1 MVKNFLHL
9 VLCGA
14 ALTAVV
20 DSRGVVGCYY
30 ESWAIK
36 RAGIG
41 SFGTNDIDPSLCTHV
56 YYSFIGLNNVT
67 QDIEILNPDVDVN
80 RGGFRNFT
88 NLKAQYPGVKFLV
101 AMGGRNQDSNAYSAV
116 AANASKRAT
125 FIQQATTFID
135 DYDFDGFNIDWEYP
149 ARTRSTSSGAEKI
162 WIAINFIA
170 NSYTDNLITLLQ
182 EIKAAFEP
190 LGLLITVAV
199 QPSPS
204 YIDDAYDVP
213 ALSNA
218 VDLINF
224 MSYDLHGSWDGST
237 GVNAPLHDPV
247 GSISVELLVNSWLN
261 AGVDPDKLIV
271 GIPFYGKLYTLSNS
285 SDNSIGA
292 PISGPGIP
300 GPYLQDPS
308 NLAYYEI
315 LEKIQ
320 QGWAEAYDQ
329 NYESPFA
336 CSGNQWVGYDNVR
349 SISAKVNFVCS
360 KGLGGVMN
368 WAINEDDFGGN
379 FGPKYPLL
387 RATNAVKICGN

>member
-1 MVKNFLHL
+1 MVKNFLFL

-14 ALTAVV
+14 TLTAVV
-20 DSRGVVGCYY
+20 ESRGVVGCYY

-41 SFGTNDIDPSLCTHV
+41 SFGTNDIDPSLCTHI

-101 AMGGRNQDSNAYSAV
+101 AMGGRNQDSNAVS
-116 AANASKRAT
+116 
-125 FIQQATTFID
+125 I
-135 DYDFDGFNIDWEYP
+135 
-149 ARTRSTSSGAEKI
+149 STGS
-162 WIAINFIA
+162 F
-170 NSYTDNLITLLQ
+170 LL
-182 EIKAAFEP
+182 ERVLLLAAFEP
-190 LGLLITVAV
+190 LGLLITVVV

-368 WAINEDDFGGN
+368 WAIDEDDFGGN

-387 RATNAVKICGN
+387 RTTNAVKSCGN